1 MLTLHV
7 EIWSDIACPWCYV
20 GKRRFE
26 AALAR
31 FEHAESGGVVWGAVE
46 RDPTSP
52 RRNDPS
58 GFGGC

>member
-20 GKRRFE
+20 RKRRFE

-31 FEHAESGGVVWGAVE
+31 FEHAESGE
-46 RDPTSP
+46 RARRARGRGPSAP
-52 RRNDPS
+52 RTNQTKQ
-58 GFGGC
+58 FGGC